1 MSFDPV
7 HDSITN
13 NLQADQNMEP
23 TDPLTDQYSKF
34 SDPLPVDSEDKIT
47 EADDTKKRK
56 RQSDDGVKEK
66 LHSSVLTNSRTR
78 HLKKADGEPYWR
90 KDIRFVFLMK
100 LFFNNNRVFSNP
112 FKKSGENFDWPEHFK
127 YYRDE
132 FGTDHYNDG
141 SHLTFFE
148 LYLVTLMKSSKVS
161 KVLKDRLSHDLSYAL
176 NFSVIS
182 ILVNIGRLNTTVN
195 FDHAMKSQFRTY
207 HSVPSLHVGDHTSIF
222 EKFYVLHPVE
232 ARLKTEDTK
241 NYFPMSAVK
250 PLQDTPRIKSI
261 LKSIND
267 LNQEVPKNFKE
278 FILGMNEDNKF
289 HLNVVSLLFLLCV
302 HEYEIG
308 KLFFPTAQQ
317 LPQSETDDTGR
328 TGFATSSGSLF
339 NDIWLKSESDPND
352 EVKRFLWLIYLFL
365 ETDFKAEKI
374 LTNPF
379 NNNSLA
385 PITIDSRLN
394 VAEEIAH
401 DNLDLIGKLRQ
412 LVPPTKKYSPEQS
425 QDPSQLINDVDTE
438 NEKAF
443 AFYMKNLR
451 LKFLDDAPSDD
462 ESKKAKRA
470 KKSKKSADAN
480 DTDADLTALGL
491 EDSDIKKL
499 KQALNTEEN
508 GTANAESN
516 PQGEYL
522 QGDKA
527 RKKKKTSIGPIKL
540 NLSHI
545 EALLS
550 SDVRSGSTSKMMI
563 NKRNKNHYMAL
574 FLRDLILKRADDLK
588 RKRLKLGHLNCMHKL
603 DYLLITQS
611 DENFSSVHK
620 DKLDEFQ
627 INYYKDLRRIVSFV
641 DDSADREESE
651 HDLFLE
657 KAFSDV

>member
-13 NLQADQNMEP
+13 NTQVDPNVEYTHPPADQ
-23 TDPLTDQYSKF
+23 QSKS
-34 SDPLPVDSEDKIT
+34 SDPLLVESEDKIT
-47 EADDTKKRK
+47 EAEDTKKRK

-66 LHSSVLTNSRTR
+66 LHPSVLTNSRTR

-90 KDIRFVFLMK
+90 KDIRFVFLMR
-100 LFFNNNRVFSNP
+100 LFFNNRRIFTNP
-112 FKKSGENFDWPEHFK
+112 FKKSGEHFDWPEHFK

-132 FGTDHYNDG
+132 SGTEHFNDG
-141 SHLTFFE
+141 SSLTFFE

-317 LPQSETDDTGR
+317 LSQTETDNMDHA
-328 TGFATSSGSLF
+328 GFAMSSGSIF
-339 NDIWLKSESDPND
+339 NDIWLKTESDPND
-352 EVKRFLWLIYLFL
+352 EVERFLWLIYLFL
-365 ETDFKAEKI
+365 ETDFKADKI
-374 LTNPF
+374 LANPF
-379 NNNSLA
+379 NNPLA
-385 PITIDSRLN
+385 TVTIDSRLN

-401 DNLDLIGKLRQ
+401 DNLELVEKLRQ

-425 QDPSQLINDVDTE
+425 QNSSQLINDIDTE

-443 AFYMKNLR
+443 AVYMKNLR
-451 LKFLDDAPSDD
+451 LKFLEDAPSDD
-462 ESKKAKRA
+462 ESKKAKRV
-470 KKSKKSADAN
+470 KKSKKSTDAD
-480 DTDADLTALGL
+480 DTDADLTSLGL
-491 EDSDIKKL
+491 EESDVKKL
-499 KQALNTEEN
+499 KQALHTEEN
-508 GTANAESN
+508 GIGSAESN
-516 PQGEYL
+516 SHGDDL
-522 QGDKA
+522 QAEKA
-527 RKKKKTSIGPIKL
+527 RKKKRTSTGPIKL

-550 SDVRSGSTSKMMI
+550 SDVRSGSTSKIMI

-603 DYLLITQS
+603 DNLLITQA
-611 DENFSSVHK
+611 DEKFSSVYK

-627 INYYKDLRRIVSFV
+627 INYYKDLKRIVSFV
-641 DDSADREESE
+641 DDSADREESA
-651 HDLFLE
+651 HDLLLD

>member
-13 NLQADQNMEP
+13 NTHGDPNVDSTRPP
-23 TDPLTDQYSKF
+23 TDQQSRS
-34 SDPLPVDSEDKIT
+34 SDPLIESEDKTT
-47 EADDTKKRK
+47 EAEDTKKRK

-66 LHSSVLTNSRTR
+66 LHPSVLTNSRTR

-90 KDIRFVFLMK
+90 KDIRFVFVMK
-100 LFFNNNRVFSNP
+100 LFFNNWRIFSNP

-127 YYRDE
+127 YYKDE
-132 FGTDHYNDG
+132 FGAEHFNDG
-141 SHLTFFE
+141 TRLTFFE
-148 LYLVTLMKSSKVS
+148 LYLITLMKSSKVS

-308 KLFFPTAQQ
+308 KLFFPTSQQ
-317 LPQSETDDTGR
+317 LPQSETDNMGHA
-328 TGFATSSGSLF
+328 GFATSSGSLF
-339 NDIWLKSESDPND
+339 NDIWLKTESDPND
-352 EVKRFLWLIYLFL
+352 EVERFLWLVYLFL
-365 ETDFKAEKI
+365 ETDFKADKI
-374 LTNPF
+374 LANPF
-379 NNNSLA
+379 NNPLA
-385 PITIDSRLN
+385 KITIDSGLN
-394 VAEEIAH
+394 VAQEIAH
-401 DNLDLIGKLRQ
+401 DNLELVEKLRQ
-412 LVPPTKKYSPEQS
+412 LVPPMKKYSPEQS

-443 AFYMKNLR
+443 AYYMKNLR
-451 LKFLDDAPSDD
+451 LKFLEDAPSDD
-462 ESKKAKRA
+462 ETKKAKRA
-470 KKSKKSADAN
+470 KKLKKPSDVD

-491 EDSDIKKL
+491 EESDMKKL
-499 KQALNTEEN
+499 KQALTTEEN
-508 GTANAESN
+508 GTRSAESN
-516 PQGEYL
+516 PHSDDL
-522 QGDKA
+522 QAEKA
-527 RKKKKTSIGPIKL
+527 RKKKRTNIGPIKL

-545 EALLS
+545 EAFLS
-550 SDVRSGSTSKMMI
+550 SDVRSGSTSKIMI

-603 DYLLITQS
+603 DSLLIIQS
-611 DENFSSVHK
+611 DEKLQTVYK
-620 DKLDEFQ
+620 DKIDEFQ
-627 INYYKDLRRIVSFV
+627 INYYKDLRRIMSFIE
-641 DDSADREESE
+641 DSADREEPA
-651 HDLFLE
+651 HDSFLE